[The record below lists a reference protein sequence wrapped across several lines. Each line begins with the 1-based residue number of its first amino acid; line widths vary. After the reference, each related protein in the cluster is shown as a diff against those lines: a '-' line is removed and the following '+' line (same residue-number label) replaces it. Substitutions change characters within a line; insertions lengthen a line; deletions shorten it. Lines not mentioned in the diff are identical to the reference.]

1 MNEIEIGKDKNFI
14 EDEIDKDFASGR
26 YVGKLYTRFPPE
38 PNGYLHIGHAKAI
51 CINFGL
57 KEKYNGM
64 CNLRFDDTNPE
75 KESDEYVQAIK
86 RDIEWLG
93 FSWDK
98 LLFASD
104 YFEQMYEY
112 ALLLIKKGKAYV
124 CDLSAEDTKK
134 YRGTLTQP
142 GIDSPF
148 RERSI
153 EENMDLFVRM
163 KDGEFEDGARVL
175 RAKIDMA
182 SPNMNL
188 RDPII
193 YRIMRAHHQ
202 NTGDKWCIYP
212 MYDYAHPLEDAIEGI
227 THSLCSLEFEDHRPL
242 YEWVMRETEIKN
254 PPRQIE
260 FARLNMTRTIMSKRY
275 LKKLVDENYVS
286 GWDDPRMPT
295 LSGLRRR
302 GYTPESI
309 REFCSLIGVAKA
321 NSLVEASMLDHCLRE
336 DIKLKSKRVMA
347 VLRPV
352 KLIIDNYEDGKT
364 EMLDIE
370 NNQEALE
377 MGMRQVS
384 FSKEIYIEN
393 TDFMIDPPKKF
404 FRLSPGREVR
414 LKNAYIIKCESYETD
429 ENGDVTVIHCTYDK
443 DSKSGQEGA
452 NRKVKGT
459 LHWVN
464 ANDCADATI
473 RLYDYLLKEEATKD
487 DFEKMLNEESTVV
500 LSNCKVEK
508 GLLEHVPEDK
518 FQFLRQGYFC
528 IDKDST
534 KENLVFNR
542 IVDLKDTWAKISKE

>member
-1 MNEIEIGKDKNFI
+1 MNEADIRDKNFL

-86 RDIEWLG
+86 RDISWLG

-104 YFEQMYEY
+104 YFEQMFEY
-112 ALLLIKKGKAYV
+112 ALLLIKKGKAFV
-124 CDLSAEDTKK
+124 CDLSAEDMKK
-134 YRGTLTQP
+134 YRGTLTEP
-142 GIDSPF
+142 GTNSPY
-148 RERSI
+148 RDRSI
-153 EENMDLFVRM
+153 EENMDLFLRM
-163 KDGEFEDGARVL
+163 KNGEFEDGSRVL

-182 SPNMNL
+182 SPNINL
-188 RDPII
+188 RDPVI
-193 YRIMRAHHQ
+193 YRIMHAHHH

-212 MYDYAHPLEDAIEGI
+212 MYDYAHPIEDAIEGI

-242 YEWVMRETEIKN
+242 YDWVLREIEIKN

-275 LKKLVDENYVS
+275 LKKLVDEGYVS

-309 REFCSLIGVAKA
+309 RDFCARIGVAKA
-321 NSLVEASMLDHCLRE
+321 NSLVESSILDHCLRE
-336 DIKLKSKRVMA
+336 DLKNKAQRVMA

-352 KLIIDNYEDGKT
+352 KLVIDNYEDGKT

-370 NNQEALE
+370 NNQEVPE
-377 MGMRQVS
+377 MGIRQIS
-384 FSKEIYIEN
+384 FSKELYIEDA
-393 TDFMIDPPKKF
+393 DFMIEPPKKY
-404 FRLSPGREVR
+404 FRLSPGKEVR

-429 ENGDVTVIHCTYDK
+429 NDGDVTLIHCTYDK
-443 DSKSGQEGA
+443 DSKSGEEGA

-473 RLYDYLLKEEATKD
+473 RLYDALLKDDATKD
-487 DFEKMLNEESTVV
+487 DFDKMLNEGSIVTLE
-500 LSNCKVEK
+500 NCKVETC
-508 GLLEHVPEDK
+508 LLQNKPEDK

-528 IDKDST
+528 MDKDST
-534 KENLVFNR
+534 KDNLIFNR
-542 IVDLKDTWAKISKE
+542 VVDLKDTWAKISKE